1 MQIRRLVPWA
11 MAAGR
16 AALGPLVV
24 VGERCGWSGVALAS
38 MVVAA
43 LVSDIFDGVLA
54 RRWHCDTAG
63 VRLFDSLADT
73 VFYACAALAI
83 WMGMPAV
90 WSAYR
95 GPVLLVAACEGARL
109 VFDAAKFGRPAS
121 YHSYLAKAWGL
132 VLSVAV
138 VVTFETQQPTGWMP
152 AALAMGLLCNVESLA
167 MSVMLREWRRDV
179 TTLALAWRLR
189 RASGAGF
196 RAVGAAGVMVLV
208 LGVCAV
214 SARAQSNSDVVFE
227 GGTAGVPGGTTGRL
241 DLSAAE
247 GMRFVSSTAVVVIP
261 YERTENFEAR
271 KDVKEHLGFFPAMFI
286 GMVAAREHVY
296 RVALHYRDASDKEQA
311 SVFQLGRNQ
320 AITLVELLRARVPAC
335 RVSEKPIEGR
345 RVSAPCP
352 QLFDE

>member
-1 MQIRRLVPWA
+1 MQIKRLVPWA

-16 AALGPLVV
+16 AALGPVVV
-24 VGERCGWSGVALAS
+24 VGGWSGVALAS

-54 RRWHCDTAG
+54 RRWRCDTAG

-73 VFYACAALAI
+73 VFYACVALAI
-83 WMGMPAV
+83 WLGMPAV
-90 WSAYR
+90 WAAYR

-132 VLSVAV
+132 VLSGAV
-138 VVTFETQQPTGWMP
+138 VTTFATQRPTGWMT
-152 AALAMGLLCNVESLA
+152 AALAMGVLCNVESLA
-167 MSVMLREWRRDV
+167 MSVVLREWRRDV
-179 TTLALAWRLR
+179 KTLALAWRLR

-196 RAVGAAGVMVLV
+196 RAVGVAGVMVVV
-208 LGVCAV
+208 LGICAV
-214 SARAQSNSDVVFE
+214 SARAQSGGGDVVYE
-227 GGTAGVPGGTTGRL
+227 GGTAGVPAGTTGRL

-247 GMRFVSSTAVVVIP
+247 GMRFVSSMPAMVIP
-261 YERTENFEAR
+261 YERIENFEVR

-311 SVFQLGRNQ
+311 AVLQVGRNQ

-335 RVSEKPIEGR
+335 HLSERPVDGR